1 MDFCEGGKVLVYV
14 WFIWEDCKC
23 EYRAFAGKAPLM
35 LPNKDKAP
43 VLPSSLPNESALLT
57 YSEDD
62 SDTDEMFRDAET
74 IPDKV
79 LAPIPPSPLSPCRTR
94 VSGPNSSCI

>member
-1 MDFCEGGKVLVYV
+1 MLHIDGFSLLVGLGGEVLVYV

-43 VLPSSLPNESALLT
+43 VLPSSPPNESALVT
-57 YSEDD
+57 GSEDD
-62 SDTDEMFRDAET
+62 PDANET
-74 IPDKV
+74 VPR
-79 LAPIPPSPLSPCRTR
+79 C
-94 VSGPNSSCI
+94 